1 MRKFGEMLLQV
12 GFAMWEAGMKMLE
25 QPPSIDPM

>member
-12 GFAMWEAGMKMLE
+12 GFAMWEAGMKDVRAATLH
-25 QPPSIDPM
+25 

>member
-12 GFAMWEAGMKMLE
+12 GFAMWEAGMEDVRAATLH
-25 QPPSIDPM
+25 